1 MLNLCLLTHSSV
13 CILNILWKTVMRSC
27 LPPSG
32 VCWWEWGWR
41 LVNYLLC
48 SPDWEE
54 RPESQEDVCSCHIL
68 TIMCPL
74 TILHVLSFLT
84 RHSPKVVKAAS
95 QVLNSMWQYR
105 DLRSLYKKVRF
116 ALPSRLMSETQALSQ
131 RTLYLVL
138 TQCILDVEIT
148 CLSNGSNWK
157 GRTDDKAQETSHQV
171 SPGRTPRPRNF
182 LDWTNLHS

>member
-1 MLNLCLLTHSSV
+1 
-13 CILNILWKTVMRSC
+13 MRSW

-32 VCWWEWGWR
+32 VCWWEWSWR

-48 SPDWEE
+48 SPGWEE
-54 RPESQEDVCSCHIL
+54 QPESQEDVCSCHIL
-68 TIMCPL
+68 AIMCPL

-116 ALPSRLMSETQALSQ
+116 YLPSQLMSDRQALSQ

-138 TQCILDVEIT
+138 TQSQMWRLLVWVMEATEREELMTKQKKRITKCPLD
-148 CLSNGSNWK
+148 
-157 GRTDDKAQETSHQV
+157 
-171 SPGRTPRPRNF
+171 RPRNF